1 MKKLLFFLFFIG
13 SNLVTFAQQK
23 ALSDEIQ
30 IQNLIQESFDSLFS
44 TFNADAI
51 ERYYTNDFILLED
64 GEIWDNEFIKN
75 YFNGAIKK
83 QPIPTRV
90 NKFDFIKTEVDG
102 NLGWIAY
109 NNHATISRNGEI
121 IRDIHWIES
130 AVAIK
135 TPDGWRLKM
144 LHSTPAKKE

>member
-1 MKKLLFFLFFIG
+1 MNKLCYLLLFLG
-13 SNLVTFAQQK
+13 TSLSTFAQEK
-23 ALSDEIQ
+23 VLSDEVQ
-30 IQNLIQESFDSLFS
+30 IQNLIQESFDTLFS
-44 TFNADAI
+44 TFNAAAI
-51 ERYYTNDFILLED
+51 ERYYTKDFILLED

-83 QPIPTRV
+83 QPIPMRV
-90 NKFDFIKTEVDG
+90 NKFEFIKTEVNG
-102 NLGWIAY
+102 NMGWIAY
-109 NNHATISRNGEI
+109 NNYATISRNGEI

-135 TPDGWRLKM
+135 TPNGWRLKM

>member
-1 MKKLLFFLFFIG
+1 MKKLFLLLFFLG
-13 SNLVTFAQQK
+13 SHLTTFAQQK

-30 IQNLIQESFDSLFS
+30 IQNLIQESFDTLFS
-44 TFNADAI
+44 TFNAGAI
-51 ERYYTNDFILLED
+51 ERYYTQDFILLED

-75 YFNGAIKK
+75 YFNEAIKK

-102 NLGWIAY
+102 NIAWIAY
-109 NNHATISRNGEI
+109 NNYATISRNGEI

-135 TPDGWRLKM
+135 TPNGWRLKM

>member
-1 MKKLLFFLFFIG
+1 MKKLLFLLLILGTFKT
-13 SNLVTFAQQK
+13 TFAQQNT
-23 ALSDEIQ
+23 LSDEAQ
-30 IQNLIQESFDSLFS
+30 IQNLIQESFDTLFS

-51 ERYYTNDFILLED
+51 ESYYTKDFILLED
-64 GEIWDNEFIKN
+64 GEIWDNEIIKN

-90 NKFDFIKTEVDG
+90 NKFEFIKTEVNG
-102 NLGWIAY
+102 NMAWIAY
-109 NNHATISRNGEI
+109 DNYATISRNGEI
-121 IRDIHWIES
+121 IRENHWIES

-135 TPDGWRLKM
+135 TSDGWRLKM

>member
-1 MKKLLFFLFFIG
+1 MKKLLFLLFFLG
-13 SNLVTFAQQK
+13 SHLATYAQQK

-51 ERYYTNDFILLED
+51 ERYYTKDFILLED

-102 NLGWIAY
+102 NMAWIAY
-109 NNHATISRNGEI
+109 NNYATISRNGEI